1 MVLLDRIAVIA
12 DIHGNL
18 TALEAVLSDI
28 KNRGITHVYCLG
40 DIAIKGVNPNEV
52 TNLIRENCEVVLRG
66 NCDHLL
72 AHNCVIPLQ
81 FWTQEHMSKDNIN
94 YLGSLPIS
102 YEFYLSGHLIRLFHA
117 SPFSMKHIF
126 NPLHSNAEN
135 EYANFEIDNPLKMFE
150 NTEFIG
156 RNDNDPIPDIV
167 GYAHIHSPNIFRYK
181 NKTVFNTGSVGLPIE
196 IDNGDEDADFSH
208 FSTISS
214 YVILEGFLDSEEV
227 APYSITLVRL
237 PYNLEKELEK
247 LRISDIPDKEILL
260 KNLSKAMS

>member
-1 MVLLDRIAVIA
+1 MDKIALIA

-18 TALEAVLSDI
+18 TALSAVLQDI
-28 KNRGITHVYCLG
+28 HSRGIKHIYCLG
-40 DIAIKGVNPNEV
+40 DIAIKGISPNEV
-52 TNLIRENCEVVLRG
+52 TNLIRQNCEIVLRG

-72 AHNCVIPLQ
+72 AHNCVVPLQ
-81 FWTQEHMSKDNIN
+81 KWTTEHMTKENID

-102 YEFYLSGHLIRLFHA
+102 HEFYLSGHLIRLFHA

-135 EYANFEIDNPLKMFE
+135 EYANFELDNPMKLFE
-150 NTEFIG
+150 NTKFIG
-156 RNDNDPIPDIV
+156 KTESDPIPDIV

-181 NKTVFNTGSVGLPIE
+181 NKTIFNTGSVGLPIE
-196 IDNGDEDADFSH
+196 IDSNDEDVDFCH

-214 YVILEGFLDSEEV
+214 YIILEGNLNSKKISSF
-227 APYSITLVRL
+227 SINLVRL
-237 PYNLEKELEK
+237 PYDLQKEVEK
-247 LRISDIPDKEILL
+247 LKLSDIPDKEILL

>member
-1 MVLLDRIAVIA
+1 MDKIAIIS

-28 KNRGITHVYCLG
+28 KNRGINHIYCLG
-40 DIAIKGVNPNEV
+40 DIAIKGISPNEV
-52 TNLIRENCEVVLRG
+52 TNLIKENCEVVLRG

-72 AHNCVIPLQ
+72 AHNQVIELQ
-81 FWTQEHMSKDNIN
+81 RWTVNHMTQENVD
-94 YLGSLPIS
+94 YLGALPIS

-135 EYANFEIDNPLKMFE
+135 EYKNFEISNPLKLFE

-156 RNDNDPIPDIV
+156 KTESDPVPDIV

-181 NKTVFNTGSVGLPIE
+181 NKTIFNTGSVGLPIE
-196 IDNGDEDADFSH
+196 IDNEDSDCDFSH

-214 YVILEGFLDSEEV
+214 YIVLEGILNSKEISS
-227 APYSITLVRL
+227 YSINLIRL
-237 PYNLEKELEK
+237 PYDLKKEIEK
-247 LRISDIPDKEILL
+247 LKESDIPDKEILL

>member
-1 MVLLDRIAVIA
+1 MDKIALIA

-18 TALEAVLSDI
+18 TALNAVLEDI
-28 KNRGITHVYCLG
+28 HSRGISHIYCLG
-40 DIAIKGVNPNEV
+40 DIAIKGISPNEV
-52 TNLIRENCEVVLRG
+52 TNLIRQNCEIALRG

-72 AHNCVIPLQ
+72 AHNCVVPLQ
-81 FWTQEHMSKDNIN
+81 KWTTEHMTKENID

-102 YEFYLSGHLIRLFHA
+102 HEFYLSGHLIRLFHA

-135 EYANFEIDNPLKMFE
+135 EYANFELDNPMKLFE
-150 NTEFIG
+150 NTKFIG
-156 RNDNDPIPDIV
+156 KTENDPIPDIV

-181 NKTVFNTGSVGLPIE
+181 NKTIFNTGSVGLPIE
-196 IDNGDEDADFSH
+196 IDNDEKDADFCH

-214 YVILEGFLDSEEV
+214 YIILEGTLNSKELSS
-227 APYSITLVRL
+227 YSINLVRL
-237 PYNLEKELEK
+237 PYDVQKEVIK
-247 LRISDIPDKEILL
+247 LKSSDIPDKEILL